1 MLEVEEQD
9 APVLIDDLQVSVVLS
24 HVQDRELIEDKTA
37 PTGIGGTPLNMR
49 IGCCTPSSRAPT
61 SLPAARTSAPRSRPG
76 EQTLIALARPG
87 MSVRTN
93 QTYEGSG

>member
-37 PTGIGGTPLNMR
+37 RL
-49 IGCCTPSSRAPT
+49 
-61 SLPAARTSAPRSRPG
+61 
-76 EQTLIALARPG
+76 
-87 MSVRTN
+87 V
-93 QTYEGSG
+93 